1 MPAPTYTLPVSGT
14 TVTKAAHEA
23 AINAGLA
30 AVYNYTTAGLNAAG
44 IVPIVMTGG
53 TVNAMTGDVAG
64 ALAET
69 TLGAGDVIRFLAPG
83 VNTSASPVITITEAS
98 GAITYEIRSFQGG
111 ALPAGAL
118 RAQRYLAVVT
128 ATTGSPQ
135 VSLLTPIQI
144 TDIPSLDFAA
154 YFQRGTLANGTDLN
168 TVVRPG
174 TYFLT
179 ASGGY
184 TGMPTAALATSAHWL
199 EVRTYG
205 LTSGLGSGRFVLQ
218 RLTSMATVLPGGP
231 GHVYRPT
238 FERRLDSDNPA
249 DATNISAWLPVHAIT
264 PLAGKRIVCLGDSIT
279 QGGGGWDWPAM
290 LAGLTGA
297 NVTNGGFG
305 GCRMGAHSNA
315 LFDPFSMYR
324 VAQRIEDGNW
334 AALTAAADTLFAA
347 TGDDRRPA
355 AARLAA
361 LDWSTVDYIVI
372 SYGTNDFGG
381 EVPIGADSDTTGTT
395 FKGAINTSIARIMA
409 TYPRIQILF
418 ATPLWRSRVYA
429 DGDDSNVTP
438 NNSGVFLREYV
449 QAIKTRAKA
458 YQIPTTDLYDN
469 SGISILN
476 WTTMMPDGLHPWSVP
491 GVERVATMIAGAL
504 SSVASGGGGG
514 LVTGISDVPGL
525 QDALNA
531 KAATSHTHTIP
542 NITGLQTALDAKAP
556 LSALADKADTAAVTA
571 ALADKADAAS
581 VAADLADKADAS
593 ALAAKADVS
602 ALAAKA
608 DTTALTAAIATRE
621 PVTTYPTISGA
632 STNLVASHAFA
643 RLRFTNASPTLTIQ
657 LQSAH
662 AYPDNFGCSGIPDN
676 TAGRLTITAP
686 AGVTLRLFNG
696 DSASTETSVTVGAFS
711 LIRAASDS
719 WMLIAGRQFT
729 AAQLGALITSL
740 CGTPTA
746 GAPNAP
752 TLTDTTWG
760 WARPATTAEARAGV
774 SQNWYNPG
782 NVAAGAIEADQGSV
796 SGTVVFDPAN
806 GPNQAFTITG
816 ETRFVPPA
824 APIASGG
831 TIRLRL
837 SSAYGVTF
845 GAAATGRFVQHEDD
859 DLTPDPRP
867 WLDTVYGYLV
877 RGQHIQIWPLS
888 AVPAAGPAMPTFTTF
903 SAAYDPGAGLARMDG
918 SSSAFSGVGDPV
930 KYLPPVDGF
939 WDYINSADATITL
952 ASSNRPYVTSA
963 TSNLPT
969 LVDIGGRQGVR
980 FTASGAGL
988 TATLSGFQSLGIP
1001 NPSTDANAMPYR
1013 TSLTWGAMVYL
1024 PSGGLGGAV
1033 GGVHRQENA
1042 NTAIMSLLANST
1054 GGINAN
1060 VRLASGSVRQVSSA
1074 ADVTGLVAVHSAEMG
1089 IEAGRWVPIVW
1100 QMRITSVDTSED
1112 TDPAVGST
1120 TRGAGATWAMWA
1132 ADGLVDSDTTTLSS
1146 YRGSTGVGFRANRA
1160 TLGSL
1165 ASGAV
1170 PADVIIGRHFVS
1182 TDPLTYGSAA
1192 WRGAMRWLGGL
1203 A

>member
-1 MPAPTYTLPVSGT
+1 MPAPTYTLPTSGT

-23 AINAGLA
+23 AVTAGLA
-30 AVYNYTTAGLNAAG
+30 TVYNYATAGLNAGA

-83 VNTSASPVITITEAS
+83 VNTSASPVITITETS

-135 VSLLTPIQI
+135 VSLLAPIQI

-174 TYFLT
+174 TYFLA

-184 TGMPTAALATSAHWL
+184 TGMPTDALATSAHWL

-249 DATNISAWLPVHAIT
+249 DATNVTAWLPVHAIT
-264 PLAGKRIVCLGDSIT
+264 PLAGKRVVCLGDSIT

-305 GCRMGAHSNA
+305 GCRMGQHSNA

-395 FKGAINTSIARIMA
+395 FKGAINTSIARILA

-458 YQIPTTDLYDN
+458 YQIPVTDLYDN

-542 NITGLQTALDAKAP
+542 NVTGLQSALDAKA
-556 LSALADKADTAAVTA
+556 SVSDLANKADTAAVTA

-581 VAADLADKADAS
+581 VATALADKADVS
-593 ALAAKADVS
+593 ALASKADAVD
-602 ALAAKA
+602 LAAKA

-621 PVTTYPTISGA
+621 PVTTYPTLSGA
-632 STNLVASHAFA
+632 STNLVASNAFA

-662 AYPDNFGCSGIPDN
+662 AYPADFGCSGYPDN
-676 TAGRLTITAP
+676 ATGQMTITAP
-686 AGVTLRLFNG
+686 AGVTLRLYNG
-696 DSASTETSVTVGAFS
+696 DSISTETSVTVGAFS
-711 LIRAASDS
+711 LIRTASDS
-719 WMLIAGRQFT
+719 WVLIAGRQFT

-740 CGTPTA
+740 CGAPTA
-746 GAPNAP
+746 GMPNVPA
-752 TLTDTTWG
+752 LTDATWG
-760 WARPATTAEARAGV
+760 WARAANTTEARASAFGG
-774 SQNWYNPG
+774 WYSPA
-782 NVAAGAIEADQGSV
+782 NVAAAAAEVDRGSV
-796 SGTVVFDPAN
+796 SGVVTIDPEQGINQFFTV
-806 GPNQAFTITG
+806 TG
-816 ETRFVPPA
+816 DTRFTADATLA
-824 APIASGG
+824 ASDAGY
-831 TIRLRL
+831 IRVRLDGAYSVSFDALTTLR
-837 SSAYGVTF
+837 
-845 GAAATGRFVQHEDD
+845 DD
-859 DLTPDPRP
+859 DVGSLAPDPRP
-867 WLDTVYGYLV
+867 WLDTVYHYRFQGGRLVIKDVDYLPIV
-877 RGQHIQIWPLS
+877 SPTL
-888 AVPAAGPAMPTFTTF
+888 PTFAQF
-903 SAAYDPGAGLARMDG
+903 SGAYDPGILPT
-918 SSSAFSGVGDPV
+918 VGANVTSLTPV
-930 KYLPPVDGF
+930 GGT
-939 WDYINSADATITL
+939 WSYINSSGVSANVITTDR
-952 ASSNRPYVTSA
+952 NYT
-963 TSNLPT
+963 TTDTTNLPV
-969 LVDIGGRQGVR
+969 LVDLDGRRGIR
-980 FTASGAGL
+980 FAGAGNGL
-988 TATLSGFQSLGIP
+988 KANLLGIQSIGI
-1001 NPSTDANAMPYR
+1001 PSPTTEADAMPYR
-1013 TSLTWGAMVYL
+1013 SYLTWGAMIYL
-1024 PSGGLGGAV
+1024 PSGGLGGSI
-1033 GGVHRQENA
+1033 GGVFRQENS
-1042 NTAIMSLLANST
+1042 NTAIMSAIAASDGT
-1054 GGINAN
+1054 INGNA
-1060 VRLASGSVRQVSSA
+1060 RLATGAIRQVSSA
-1074 ADVTGLVAVHSAEMG
+1074 ADVAANLGVHSAEV
-1089 IEAGRWVPIVW
+1089 EAEVGKWVPYVF
-1100 QMRITSVDTSED
+1100 QVQITSINTAAD
-1112 TDPAVGST
+1112 TDPPTTT
-1120 TRGAGATWAMWA
+1120 TRGAGATWRMWL
-1132 ADGLVDSDTTTLSS
+1132 ADGLLGSATTTFSS
-1146 YRGSTGVGFRANRA
+1146 YRGSANVFGFRANRSA
-1160 TLGSL
+1160 LGIIGSGGSL
-1165 ASGAV
+1165 STPG
-1170 PADVIIGRHFVS
+1170 DVTIGRHFVT
-1182 TDPLTYGSAA
+1182 TDDLSYGSAG
-1192 WRGAMRWLGGL
+1192 WRALMRWLGGV
-1203 A
+1203 

>member
-14 TVTKAAHEA
+14 TVTKSAHEA

-135 VSLLTPIQI
+135 VSLLSPIQI
-144 TDIPSLDFAA
+144 TDIPSLDFSA

-184 TGMPTAALATSAHWL
+184 TGMPTDALATSAHWL

-205 LTSGLGSGRFVLQ
+205 LTTGLGSGRFVLQ

-264 PLAGKRIVCLGDSIT
+264 PLAGKRVVCLGDSIT

-297 NVTNGGFG
+297 TVTNGGFG
-305 GCRMGAHSNA
+305 GCRMGVHSNA

-334 AALTAAADTLFAA
+334 AAMTAAADTLFAA

-395 FKGAINTSIARIMA
+395 FKGAINTSIARILA

-504 SSVASGGGGG
+504 SSVASGGGGASING
-514 LVTGISDVPGL
+514 VADVPGL

-531 KAATSHTHTIP
+531 KSAVGHTHTIP
-542 NITGLQTALDAKAP
+542 NVTGLQDALDAKASAAA
-556 LSALADKADTAAVTA
+556 LANKADSAAVALALSDKADISALAD
-571 ALADKADAAS
+571 
-581 VAADLADKADAS
+581 
-593 ALAAKADVS
+593 
-602 ALAAKA
+602 KA

-621 PVTTYPTISGA
+621 PVTTYPTLSGA
-632 STNLVASHAFA
+632 SVSLVSGQAYG
-643 RLRFTNASPTLTIQ
+643 RLRFTNTAPTLTIQ

-662 AYPDNFGCSGIPDN
+662 AYPDNFGCSGYPDN
-676 TAGRLTITAP
+676 ATGQMTITAP
-686 AGVTLRLFNG
+686 VGVTLRLYNG
-696 DSASTETSVTVGAFS
+696 DSISTETSVTVGAFS

-719 WMLIAGRQFT
+719 WRLIAGRQLSASQL
-729 AAQLGALITSL
+729 AAHLTSIA
-740 CGTPTA
+740 GPPTA
-746 GAPNAP
+746 GTPNAL

-760 WARPATTAEARAGV
+760 WVRPATATEARGGTATGYRTPA
-774 SQNWYNPG
+774 SDT
-782 NVAAGAIEADQGSV
+782 AAAIEVDRGSV
-796 SGTVVFDPAN
+796 SGTVIIDPLN
-806 GPNQAFTITG
+806 GPNQFFTITG
-816 ETRFVPPA
+816 PTRFAPPA
-824 APIASGG
+824 SGLFPCSG
-831 TIRLRL
+831 MLRVRME
-837 SSAYGVTF
+837 GFHEVTWDWRI
-845 GAAATGRFVQHEDD
+845 GRDVDAAQM
-859 DLTPDPRP
+859 TPDPRA
-867 WLDTVYGYLV
+867 WVDTLYSY
-877 RGQHIQIWPLS
+877 
-888 AVPAAGPAMPTFTTF
+888 AVMGGRMRVAPFVSEAVSDASIPTMAQF
-903 SAAYDPGAGLARMDG
+903 S
-918 SSSAFSGVGDPV
+918 
-930 KYLPPVDGF
+930 GF
-939 WDYINSADATITL
+939 WDPSGARVGDAASAVSAIGDTVRTLLPSGGLWTYLDSAGAAQTL
-952 ASSNRPYVTSA
+952 APANRNYTTAAA
-963 TSNLPT
+963 TNLPT
-969 LVDIGGRQGVR
+969 LVDLDGYLGVR
-980 FTASGAGL
+980 HLDGGNGL
-988 TATLSGFQSLGIP
+988 VAVLSGIQQIGAP
-1001 NPSTDANAMPYR
+1001 NPSGDAMPYL
-1013 TSLTWGAMVYL
+1013 TTLTWGANVYL
-1024 PSGGLGGAV
+1024 PAGGGLGPI
-1033 GGVHRQENA
+1033 GGVFRAETSATGQ
-1042 NTAIMSLLANST
+1042 LALFSAASSVY
-1054 GGINAN
+1054 GHA
-1060 VRLASGSVRQVSSA
+1060 RLASGSVRQVSSA
-1074 ADVTGLVAVHSAEMG
+1074 ADVAASNAVHAAEISATR
-1089 IEAGRWVPIVW
+1089 GRWVPAVFQARVNLI
-1100 QMRITSVDTSED
+1100 DTAAD
-1112 TDPAVGST
+1112 TDPPGT
-1120 TRGAGATWAMWA
+1120 TVRGEGATLEIWLS
-1132 ADGLVDSDTTTLSS
+1132 DGLDGHAVVDISS
-1146 YRGSTGVGFRANRA
+1146 YRGANGLGWRANRSA
-1160 TLGSL
+1160 LGAIYSSSSL
-1165 ASGAV
+1165 QDAS
-1170 PADVIIGRHFVS
+1170 DVTISRHFVS
-1182 TDPLTYGSAA
+1182 MDPALAYGSDL
-1192 WRGAMRWLGGL
+1192 WRQAMRWLGGRS
-1203 A
+1203 